1 MLLRKLFAVALLLC
15 CCVAPASV
23 RSSTSDF
30 DTQGFDQSRSFSIQP
45 SVDAIYPLTLL
56 AAGMRRKTIVFVNV
70 DVYKV
75 GVFISA
81 ALDEQVRSLHP
92 AAESCLHLSDPLA
105 EASSELSAD
114 AASLGIV
121 LRFVRDVDSGKIV
134 SAMQEALLPPNHSDP
149 VSIVNNSLSIRLFVR
164 ASQGKGT
171 GEGKGY
177 DVAVGSFMELLK
189 SATGD
194 AGLKKAD
201 ELIFLWHGSETVTI
215 LKNDLFVGSVN
226 NDLLR
231 RRLVDV
237 YVGEQAVAPEVAAA
251 VKRRYQPS
259 H

>member
-105 EASSELSAD
+105 EASSELSA
-114 AASLGIV
+114 ASLGIV

-194 AGLKKAD
+194 AGLKKD
-201 ELIFLWHGSETVTI
+201 SVVISPPL
-215 LKNDLFVGSVN
+215 LFFAHLSC
-226 NDLLR
+226 
-231 RRLVDV
+231 
-237 YVGEQAVAPEVAAA
+237 
-251 VKRRYQPS
+251 
-259 H
+259 